1 MKRANEI
8 KEIVEKQKQNKED
21 KLKKLFI
28 EIMNFFG
35 FIVLA
40 GLSVVGVF
48 TLNTGVQVHSNVF
61 FSSIAVIY
69 LYAMTQVK
77 EW

>member
-21 KLKKLFI
+21 KLKKFFI

-48 TLNTGVQVHSNVF
+48 TLNAGMEIYSNVF
-61 FSSIAVIY
+61 VSSITVIY
-69 LYAMTQVK
+69 LYGMTKVK

>member
-21 KLKKLFI
+21 KLKKFFI

-48 TLNTGVQVHSNVF
+48 TLNTGFQVYSNVF
-61 FSSIAVIY
+61 VSSIAVIY